1 MTGEGLPDLAALAA
15 AEDPAGLRLWRS
27 LEELADAP
35 NIRAYLEAEFPDEFR
50 AAAIDRRAL
59 MRLMSAS
66 LALAGVGACGAS
78 PPSGAPLLSRARN
91 TPGYTPGV
99 PLTFAT
105 SLELDGVGRGVLVKA
120 QEGRPI
126 KIEGNPLH
134 PASLGATDV
143 FAQAE
148 ILSLYDPDRSR
159 TPTENGAARSWQDVE
174 QIMRPLR
181 NEFVVDE
188 GKGLHVL
195 VLPLASP
202 TLERMM
208 QSAGSAFP
216 NAVWHRYAPL
226 HDDRAQAGAAIAF
239 GRPLD
244 AVYDLTQA
252 DADPDARRRPLE
264 RSGGPRAL
272 CRRSRRAA
280 AGARPS
286 SAAAVLRGKHAEPDG
301 RARRQASC
309 PSAQRHR
316 KLRPRRRG
324 RHRGRE
330 RHGRCRPRRRRAARG
345 RGAGAGHRRPGAA
358 GCRAR
363 PGTPHQRPSRG
374 DRHDGA
380 PDRAGD
386 RPHSRGAIDRR
397 LGRGHRRRAGEGA
410 PHPRRQSGL

>member
-195 VLPLASP
+195 VPPLASP
-202 TLERMM
+202 TLDRMM

-244 AVYDLTQA
+244 VVYDLTQA
-252 DADPDARRRPLE
+252 DAIVTLGGDLFAR
-264 RSGGPRAL
+264 SAGPRAL
-272 CRRSRRAA
+272 RRRSRRRGGGCAA
-280 AGARPS
+280 ARCRAC
-286 SAAAVLRGKHAEPDG
+286 SAAESTPEPDR
-301 RARRQASC
+301 RARRPAHCAYARATSKAS
-309 PSAQRHR
+309 PRA
-316 KLRPRRRG
+316 LRRRSSTG
-324 RHRGRE
+324 
-330 RHGRCRPRRRRAARG
+330 RRRASIRRCRASSPPRCARAG
-345 RGAGAGHRRPGAA
+345 RAGSDRRRPRAA
-358 GCRAR
+358 GGRPCPRAR
-363 PGTPHQRPSRG
+363 ASMSVSAHSARRCAPIEPV
-374 DRHDGA
+374 DRRQS
-380 PDRAGD
+380 PRSN
-386 RPHSRGAIDRR
+386 RSR
-397 LGRGHRRRAGEGA
+397 LGRGHRRRS
-410 PHPRRQSGL
+410 R